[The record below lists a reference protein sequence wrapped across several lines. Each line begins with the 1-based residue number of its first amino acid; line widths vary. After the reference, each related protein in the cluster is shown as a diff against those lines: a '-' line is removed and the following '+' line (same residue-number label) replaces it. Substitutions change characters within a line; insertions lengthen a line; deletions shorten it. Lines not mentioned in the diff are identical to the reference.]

1 MSKQLFFIAIL
12 PPLEIQRSANKIEHY
27 FAEVYHSKA
36 ALKSPPH
43 ITLQPPFYWETERLG
58 ELKTV
63 LARFTRKQVLIPI
76 ILEGFAVFKPR
87 VIYINVSKTSELLA
101 LQKKLMQQL
110 ELSLNIVHRAS
121 KTRPFT
127 PHMTVGFKDLTKVN
141 FYRAWEEFQH
151 RSFAAKFT
159 ASEFTLLQF
168 KGKKWEI
175 EINFY
180 FGDRQSKN

>member
-12 PPLEIQRSANKIEHY
+12 PPLEIQRSANAIEHY
-27 FAEVYHSKA
+27 FAEVYNSKA

-43 ITLQPPFYWETERLG
+43 ITLQSPFYWETDRLK

-63 LARFTRKQVLIPI
+63 LAEFSQQQIFIPM
-76 ILEGFAVFKPR
+76 ILDGFAAFKPR
-87 VIYINVSKTSELLA
+87 VIYINVRKTSELLA
-101 LQKKLMQQL
+101 LQKALMQQL

-127 PHMTVGFKDLTKVN
+127 PHMTVGFKDLTKAN
-141 FYRAWEEFQH
+141 FYRAWEEFQAK
-151 RSFAAKFT
+151 SFDAIFT
-159 ASEFTLLQF
+159 ASELTLLQF

-175 EINFY
+175 DVEFCLSN
-180 FGDRQSKN
+180 DK